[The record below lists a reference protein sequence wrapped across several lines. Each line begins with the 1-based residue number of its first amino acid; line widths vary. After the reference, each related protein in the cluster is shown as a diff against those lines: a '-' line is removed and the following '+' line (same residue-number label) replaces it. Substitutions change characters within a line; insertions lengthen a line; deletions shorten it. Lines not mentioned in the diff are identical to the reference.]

1 MDFEKTL
8 REIVKCGSD
17 KAAEDLLENIKKE
30 FGSVP
35 LIYRRM
41 ARHPEVLLSHLLYK
55 NAITETSTL
64 DPKYIELISLAVG
77 AALNCNHCVEYH
89 MNGAL
94 RKGTS
99 HEEIHEVILLAG
111 SLAQAAVLADA
122 YRVIDKDLV
131 FCDASCDLND
141 DKFKNNTKQ

>member
-94 RKGTS
+94 RKGASRKKFMRLFYLPVHWHRPQSLQMHTGS
-99 HEEIHEVILLAG
+99 STKISCFVMLHVI
-111 SLAQAAVLADA
+111 
-122 YRVIDKDLV
+122 
-131 FCDASCDLND
+131 
-141 DKFKNNTKQ
+141 